1 MILVASNLV
10 FSCGLVQG
18 FGRILIGI
26 FTAFLVLFLVV
37 DCGARLGNR
46 RR

>member
-18 FGRILIGI
+18 FGRILIWYFYSVSGVGSRGG
-26 FTAFLVLFLVV
+26 LWCKV
-37 DCGARLGNR
+37 G
-46 RR
+46 

>member
-18 FGRILIGI
+18 FGRILIWYFYGVSGVV
-26 FTAFLVLFLVV
+26 LVGDLWRKV
-37 DCGARLGNR
+37 G
-46 RR
+46 